1 MPLKSLK
8 NRLNQHFELSPRY
21 GSVKKIMPNI
31 GHKGM
36 LSTIHANSAQNT
48 LEALSLN
55 LSMRYTHSLDKDL
68 MRAYFKSA
76 IDVIVH
82 VNRINNERQ
91 IAEILW
97 TKEL

>member
-1 MPLKSLK
+1 IVGEIDTRNAALFL
-8 NRLNQHFELSPRY
+8 RLGNT
-21 GSVKKIMPNI
+21 

-55 LSMRYTHSLDKDL
+55 LSMRYAHALDKDL
-68 MRAYFKSA
+68 MHAYFKSA

-82 VNRINNERQ
+82 VNRINNEHQ
-91 IAEILW
+91 IAEVLW